1 MFILADSGQGGYQ
14 FRDGG
19 THGDDGYADDL
30 FRYAQLMGQ
39 SDTAIYHKAGTDKDG
54 SGTAWRIHADEEPIQ
69 PFLLIQQCI
78 QEIRIF
84 CVLPSLRNRPS
95 PAALIG
101 PSILRMAMTFFSFF
115 HNFFIFQTYMVPPLA
130 VFYFIIPES

>member
-1 MFILADSGQGGYQ
+1 MFIFADSGQGGYQ

-19 THGDDGYADDL
+19 TYGDDGYADDS

-78 QEIRIF
+78 QEIQNF
-84 CVLPSLRNRPS
+84 LCTAFFAEPSFSGGTDRP
-95 PAALIG
+95 LNIEDG
-101 PSILRMAMTFFSFF
+101 HDLLFFF
-115 HNFFIFQTYMVPPLA
+115 P
-130 VFYFIIPES
+130 